1 MFLQA
6 RKTQTQFHGYSVE
19 FSPFVD
25 TLVAVGT
32 AQYFGIVGNGRQYVY
47 EMLPEGGL
55 TPIRAFDTPQGVYDC
70 AWSENHGQE
79 LVTSCADGSVKLW
92 HLETRDQFPI
102 QNYHEHKHEVS
113 GVNWNLVA
121 KDSFASASWDGSIK
135 IWKPEVPHSV
145 LTLSEHSSAVYNA
158 VWSTQDHSLVASCS
172 GDGTVKIWDLNS
184 GRAITTI
191 AAHGNEVLAL
201 DWNKYNQFEV
211 VSGSTDCSIKV
222 WDIRNLA
229 REVRMFPGH
238 NYAVKKIK
246 CSPHDPDVI
255 ASVSY
260 DMSVGIWNTKS
271 PYPRLQNA
279 QHHSEFVFGFD
290 FSLFWLHVRGIDK
303 QSCGTT
309 LVAHRRRRVKFVFVC
324 AIERIIFDVY
334 EDKMETPKKTGF
346 WTQHVDAS
354 SGRTYYFNM
363 ALGRSYWKLPPE
375 VQAQVEKP
383 ALDVLRDWDPETAER
398 KYGVANEPPTAGD
411 DEEIRRKREVALAKS
426 RMETIETQVAA
437 STKLSLEERMTLATY
452 KRKAVEVQSSTS
464 NNRLPASESSNEYLE
479 LVRQLQQNDNGEE
492 GAGGK
497 WLALYRSW
505 KEIDFSSCA
514 DNFLG
519 FKSKSS

>member
-6 RKTQTQFHGYSVE
+6 RKAQTTFHGYSVE

-25 TLVAVGT
+25 NLVAVGT

-92 HLETRDQFPI
+92 HLQTRDQFPI

-135 IWKPEVPHSV
+135 IWKPEVSHSV
-145 LTLSEHSSAVYNA
+145 LTLSEHSRAVYNA
-158 VWSTQDHSLVASCS
+158 VWNTQDNSLVASCS

-201 DWNKYNQFEV
+201 DWNKYNQFQV
-211 VSGSTDCSIKV
+211 VSGSTDCSIKI

-229 REVRMFPGH
+229 REVRMLPGH

-290 FSLFWLHVRGIDK
+290 FSLFVDG
-303 QSCGTT
+303 
-309 LVAHRRRRVKFVFVC
+309 LVASCSWDRQV
-324 AIERIIFDVY
+324 A
-334 EDKMETPKKTGF
+334 DKMETPKKTGF
-346 WTQHVDAS
+346 WTQHVDPT

-363 ALGRSYWKLPPE
+363 ALGRSYWELPPE
-375 VQAQVEKP
+375 LQAQVEKP
-383 ALDVLRDWDPETAER
+383 ALDALRDWDPETAER
-398 KYGVANEPPTAGD
+398 KYGVANEQTAAGD
-411 DEEIRRKREVALAKS
+411 DEEIRRKREEALAKS
-426 RMETIETQVAA
+426 RMEAIETQATA
-437 STKLSLEERMTLATY
+437 STKLSLEERMTLATH
-452 KRKAVEVQSSTS
+452 KRKAVEVQNSTGG
-464 NNRLPASESSNEYLE
+464 NRLPASESSNEYLQ

-497 WLALYRSW
+497 WLVR
-505 KEIDFSSCA
+505 
-514 DNFLG
+514 
-519 FKSKSS
+519 